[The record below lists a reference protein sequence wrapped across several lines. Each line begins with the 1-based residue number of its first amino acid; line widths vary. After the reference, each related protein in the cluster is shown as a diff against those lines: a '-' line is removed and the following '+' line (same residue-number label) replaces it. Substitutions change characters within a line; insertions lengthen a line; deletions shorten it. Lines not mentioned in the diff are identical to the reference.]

1 MTSPGSLRR
10 ADRIHGPRRPRLAQ
24 PAAGERGLAS
34 SGFGRQPD
42 RRDVVVRGAH
52 APDGNEARPAASDRQ
67 HLALAERRIVA
78 RPPPRETVARQPA
91 RRSPVLDADV
101 VADRDEAATDR
112 RYVGHPD
119 LLVVVETRAF
129 SRRGLPR
136 GAVDGSPDERL
147 ALVEIRADRDHTAT
161 GCRRES
167 RRDPTGKLRAV
178 DPPPAPAVVRNP
190 GD

>member
-1 MTSPGSLRR
+1 
-10 ADRIHGPRRPRLAQ
+10 
-24 PAAGERGLAS
+24 
-34 SGFGRQPD
+34 
-42 RRDVVVRGAH
+42 
-52 APDGNEARPAASDRQ
+52 
-67 HLALAERRIVA
+67 

-101 VADRDEAATDR
+101 VANRDEAATDR

-136 GAVDGSPDERL
+136 GAVDRSPDERL
-147 ALVEIRADRDHTAT
+147 ALVEIRADRDHAAT

-167 RRDPTGKLRAV
+167 RRDRTGELRAV
-178 DPPPAPAVVRNP
+178 DPPPAAAVVRNP
-190 GD
+190 GDRAGPALSGAELADRDDTTADRDQVGDLGAGERRSVRDCLPAGAVTGRPDTSPPGTQL